1 MDSIAFITDLQ
12 NILNDVN
19 LNINFN
25 FFNNSVYVVLPAD
38 IELTTLTIVKFANF
52 AKKYKCTFNIS
63 NYCDKLTFSF
73 KF

>member
-1 MDSIAFITDLQ
+1 MDSISFIADLQ
-12 NILNDVN
+12 NILSDVN
-19 LNINFN
+19 LDINFN
-25 FFNNSVYVVLPAD
+25 FYNNSVYFVLPAD

-73 KF
+73 RF